1 MASIADGPHASTR
14 HVKDR
19 RPAYTNAAANAIS
32 SLEQRLGSL
41 EKRQPASSK
50 AQAALTKVDAAAEI
64 DTAIKDVERRFDT
77 HDRRL
82 TKLEETTEDCQN
94 LRTTVK
100 QIEDRVKPYDEYQE
114 QALGAVKQLQE
125 LQSRL
130 QQSGSARASPE
141 RTTIS
146 ASLSRTV
153 NEHEASIRE
162 YNSRLLQVEDSIEL
176 VKGQP
181 LSTHDLARSLIARL
195 HRGDTLSEP
204 TAVALRLALG
214 GNVLYPAPDTSRP
227 RQQATP
233 VTDESEPVGPPAEP
247 SIEAPTSIIKPASRK
262 RRRISKT
269 PETAR
274 STPRVRFESADLGP
288 QEVDGALNSFM
299 SGEFSQGRQ
308 SEDAA
313 TPASKTI
320 SASAEKS
327 PPASNDS
334 APTSQPRRTARAT
347 TQTKQQTGFMHWRE
361 ANEQVKHMRPS
372 SATPKKGA
380 A

>member
-50 AQAALTKVDAAAEI
+50 AQASLTKVDAAAEI

-82 TKLEETTEDCQN
+82 TNLEETTEDCQN

-100 QIEDRVKPYDEYQE
+100 RIEDRVKPYDEYQE

-125 LQSRL
+125 LQSIL

-233 VTDESEPVGPPAEP
+233 VTDESEPVGPPVEP
-247 SIEAPTSIIKPASRK
+247 SIEAPPSIIKPASRK
-262 RRRISKT
+262 RRRIN
-269 PETAR
+269 
-274 STPRVRFESADLGP
+274 LGP

-308 SEDAA
+308 SEDVA

-327 PPASNDS
+327 PPASNGS